1 MVGMEMICRSIE
13 VSGFRNMDAITGWLN
28 VTAVAAFSM
37 LLLSYA
43 ILPVEKTTRHYLNV
57 GLLISC
63 FVLAVSFIIPLGVR
77 PEQCYDAITAHDMHS
92 DFSCA
97 LSGSAL
103 LLGGFATITWGFLRS
118 LSLHVQVCWKVVPGA
133 KFFWASIVTGLVV
146 PAVIVGVAI
155 PVIGLSYR
163 IGETCLMSHEKALAS
178 YWIPLLSVA
187 AMSALLQCVTF
198 AYCVKVYVKSLF
210 DDTTTSDVSS
220 GFRSYSSSMRTVTA
234 KQALRRIKT
243 VVALQ
248 YRSTC
253 IVLITLAD
261 VVFLSVIFI
270 SMDSSVHAARVDVA
284 KARPWLLCLVVNN
297 GDKTK
302 CFHETRQLVRP
313 EASVLAAYILLSLNG
328 IWALLLLGRVSMMT
342 GWVTW
347 VKRRFSHSHDF
358 VSVDARRISSQPR
371 QYEMILSPPQTAY
384 SAKSPDA
391 LMEDYPAD
399 KESALPGTP
408 SIRPERTEYFGTTA
422 PYSSPALS
430 FSTPR
435 PPSAGLSQGR
445 EWDPASTHAKSVR
458 PPGYPRWKNPV

>member
-1 MVGMEMICRSIE
+1 MRKGVIHHPSGRPTSTMLRCDHHARYAFRLLVRLIGERAPPRRLCDHHLGCVCPSCSVGT
-13 VSGFRNMDAITGWLN
+13 DADD
-28 VTAVAAFSM
+28 
-37 LLLSYA
+37 
-43 ILPVEKTTRHYLNV
+43 LP
-57 GLLISC
+57 
-63 FVLAVSFIIPLGVR
+63 
-77 PEQCYDAITAHDMHS
+77 
-92 DFSCA
+92 
-97 LSGSAL
+97 
-103 LLGGFATITWGFLRS
+103 GFLRS

-248 YRSTC
+248 YRSIC

-284 KARPWLLCLVVNN
+284 KAEPWLLCLVVNN

-313 EASVLAAYILLSLNG
+313 EASVMAAYILLS
-328 IWALLLLGRVSMMT
+328 V
-342 GWVTW
+342 
-347 VKRRFSHSHDF
+347 RRPHS
-358 VSVDARRISSQPR
+358 SSQSR
-371 QYEMILSPPQTAY
+371 
-384 SAKSPDA
+384 
-391 LMEDYPAD
+391 
-399 KESALPGTP
+399 
-408 SIRPERTEYFGTTA
+408 
-422 PYSSPALS
+422 
-430 FSTPR
+430 
-435 PPSAGLSQGR
+435 
-445 EWDPASTHAKSVR
+445 
-458 PPGYPRWKNPV
+458 